1 MEKGMSVEERIKR
14 AEDIYNRRNGV
25 YTRSVSNSEKNCK
38 IAKKKKAKRLL
49 MQIFVCLLIYII
61 FYAVNN
67 RNYIF
72 SEDFRNSVNI
82 FLEKANASEIYKK
95 AKSFIIDFFND
106 EEKTEE
112 NKIEENTTKDE
123 ILDET
128 KDDEKKNEG
137 EPKKEEKQSQEKNK
151 EDKNIGGATEK
162 TENISKNKDEKLTE
176 QQIMEKEAKEI
187 KKSISFIKPIS
198 RKNKLKFWMEKS
210 YHKHGSNI
218 PYWS

>member
-14 AEDIYNRRNGV
+14 AEDIYNRRNGI
-25 YTRSVSNSEKNCK
+25 YTRSIPNVEKNCK

-95 AKSFIIDFFND
+95 AKSFIIEFFND
-106 EEKTEE
+106 ED
-112 NKIEENTTKDE
+112 KIEENTTKDE
-123 ILDET
+123 ILDEN

-137 EPKKEEKQSQEKNK
+137 EQKKEEKQSQEKNK
-151 EDKNIGGATEK
+151 EDQNIGGATEN
-162 TENISKNKDEKLTE
+162 TENMKKNKDEKLTE

-198 RKNKLKFWMEKS
+198 RKNKFKFWVEKS
-210 YHKHGSNI
+210 YNKHGSKI